1 MELKQYLK
9 IIKENAKLIL
19 IITLLTVLFSFVFS
33 AIKPTKYDASLSL
46 LISPNKTQETDDFK
60 YNGYYALQAG
70 EIIADSTEQW
80 IKSPEFVSAVYQK
93 AQLDP
98 NFRNIKGYAKKFKAD
113 KMSSQY
119 VEVKFETDTKEEAE
133 KISQAITKVL
143 NNKTEILAENS
154 QEELSFVI
162 VGSQPIIL
170 ESRPNIVFNMIIGLI
185 AGLFLGIFTV
195 FGRRYFR

>member
-93 AQLDP
+93 VQLDP

-133 KISQAITKVL
+133 KISQAITKIL